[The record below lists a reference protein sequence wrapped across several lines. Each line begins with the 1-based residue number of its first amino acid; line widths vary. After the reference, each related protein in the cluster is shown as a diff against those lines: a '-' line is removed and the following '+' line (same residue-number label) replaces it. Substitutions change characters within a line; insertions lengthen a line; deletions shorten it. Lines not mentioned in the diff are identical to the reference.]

1 MDKTRVSNM
10 NFTKNNNPNPF
21 RSSRLL
27 YRAIE
32 SPQDDEI
39 FHDLHKNPEIY
50 KDADPNLPVPPC
62 RRRTT
67 FLRQYYQRAILGVL
81 ICVVNEGSDA
91 RETPVGTVSLSN
103 TAGASMAYHR
113 TADLIISIAPA
124 YQNKGYGTEAMRWT
138 LHWAFGKANL
148 HRVTLKVTSYNK
160 RAIEFYKR
168 VGFRVESKEK
178 ESIWHDN
185 EWHDMLGMGD
195 MMFYNPI
202 EHLSANTSQRYSI
215 LNGTIN
221 AESLIQI
228 PIVDIS
234 SLLPRSS
241 NTNENAQKVAIEL
254 LTKSCHEQGYVGI
267 KGHGI
272 SPKTLAKAFDF
283 YQKLFALSVEDK
295 MKAPNPEGRTLY
307 RGYSAL
313 GREKAYTTE
322 DMEGMGEEKR
332 KAARQIVNYKE
343 SFEVGS
349 EDNKGDYN
357 IWLLEE
363 VLPGF
368 RSFSI
373 ELYWELNKL
382 CMLLLDAF
390 CSGLGLTD
398 MERASDHAL
407 HTGHNNQ
414 LRYLHYPPVSEK

>member
-1 MDKTRVSNM
+1 MDKSVVKKGKLANMEISSSAKVLSSFNFISQNGLQYQLWITLLPLTFSIRTRVSNM

-103 TAGASMAYHR
+103 TAGASMTYHR

-215 LNGTIN
+215 LNGML
-221 AESLIQI
+221 S
-228 PIVDIS
+228 
-234 SLLPRSS
+234 
-241 NTNENAQKVAIEL
+241 
-254 LTKSCHEQGYVGI
+254 G
-267 KGHGI
+267 
-272 SPKTLAKAFDF
+272 KAT
-283 YQKLFALSVEDK
+283 V
-295 MKAPNPEGRTLY
+295 P
-307 RGYSAL
+307 
-313 GREKAYTTE
+313 
-322 DMEGMGEEKR
+322 
-332 KAARQIVNYKE
+332 
-343 SFEVGS
+343 
-349 EDNKGDYN
+349 
-357 IWLLEE
+357 
-363 VLPGF
+363 
-368 RSFSI
+368 
-373 ELYWELNKL
+373 LNKRTS
-382 CMLLLDAF
+382 LD
-390 CSGLGLTD
+390 
-398 MERASDHAL
+398 R
-407 HTGHNNQ
+407 
-414 LRYLHYPPVSEK
+414 K